1 MNDRKK
7 DVGATRSTEFRVGAA
22 TKVVAQV
29 KGYLYTE
36 YEHYNFYLIWYFIHI
51 KAYHCHSKMDFGS
64 GTSKSYEIFRICW
77 IYGGEAVVKF
87 SALYLDV

>member
-29 KGYLYTE
+29 KGYLYAE
-36 YEHYNFYLIWYFIHI
+36 YEHYNFYFIWYFIHI

-77 IYGGEAVVKF
+77 RCSEEAMVTI
-87 SALYLDV
+87 SAL